1 MTRKT
6 SQAPS
11 CHSVKRRFS
20 QGGRQLLG
28 TAKRVVKKGSKLA
41 GRAVSEVGLA
51 MSEIPGGDTI
61 PIRRVGFGV
70 SMVMDPRGSTLR
82 EVLGDDLDE
91 RAHTLDRFLSKC
103 SDQEITELLEAFQE
117 AAARRSVRPQP

>member
-6 SQAPS
+6 SQAPG

-51 MSEIPGGDTI
+51 VSEVPGGDTI
-61 PIRRVGFGV
+61 PIRRVGFGM
-70 SMVMDPRGSTLR
+70 SMVMDPRGSTLL

-91 RAHTLDRFLSKC
+91 RADTLDHFLKKC
-103 SDQEITELLEAFQE
+103 SDQEIAELFAAFQE
-117 AAARRSVRPQP
+117 AVARRAARA